1 MYRRLALL
9 PQPSYRDYETFS
21 VKLITSILGDKL
33 APGILDENRNDDAE
47 LVTTGM
53 SQINWNAICKVISQL
68 PGRNQLEELY
78 EKLAVKSTLDEIG
91 VSRGLED
98 VRLKYSPMVRN
109 ILPPMRMRK
118 CFELP

>member
-1 MYRRLALL
+1 MAAL
-9 PQPSYRDYETFS
+9 PQTFCKDYEVFS
-21 VKLITSILGDKL
+21 PELITSLFGAEL
-33 APGILDENRNDDAE
+33 APEILEENRNDAAE
-47 LVTTGM
+47 
-53 SQINWNAICKVISQL
+53 QITAGILQTNWNAICKVISQL

-109 ILPPMRMRK
+109 ILPPKRMRK

>member
-1 MYRRLALL
+1 MYRRLGLL
-9 PQPSYRDYETFS
+9 PQPSYKDYETFS

-91 VSRGLED
+91 ISRGLED
-98 VRLKYSPMVRN
+98 VRLKYLPMVRN
-109 ILPPMRMRK
+109 ILP
-118 CFELP
+118 L